1 MRPTLIQIGDCH
13 PHPAARPGRIIF
25 KRLIGNAG
33 PGKRTVVKPRSALR
47 QTLRR
52 AAVPA
57 LALVLIAFFAGY
69 AVLGPNGILA
79 YGDYKRQLAKRE
91 REYGALDKKRAV
103 LRNRVSLL
111 DPDHANPDMV
121 DEMVRKE
128 LNVAHPDEVI
138 VPLK

>member
-1 MRPTLIQIGDCH
+1 MVLSVKTSAFR
-13 PHPAARPGRIIF
+13 
-25 KRLIGNAG
+25 
-33 PGKRTVVKPRSALR
+33 RTMK
-47 QTLRR
+47 R
-52 AAVPA
+52 AALPA
-57 LALVLIAFFAGY
+57 IGFTLMAFFGAY

-79 YGDYKRQLAKRE
+79 YGDYKRQLVKRE
-91 REYGALDKKRAV
+91 KHYAALDQQRTV
-103 LRNRVSLL
+103 LKNRVALL